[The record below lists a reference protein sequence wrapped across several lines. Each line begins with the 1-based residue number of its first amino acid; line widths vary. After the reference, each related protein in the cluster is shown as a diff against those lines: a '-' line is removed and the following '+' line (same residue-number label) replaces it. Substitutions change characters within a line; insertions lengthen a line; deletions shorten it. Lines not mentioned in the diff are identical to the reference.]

1 MEEYDELYDD
11 LDEQTKAETSR
22 VDESTCKELFDDFS
36 DEDAKLPKD
45 KVGEAIRCLGH
56 NPLES
61 EVFGWVAEFSGSRLD
76 FQQFM
81 QVVASAE
88 ASLGSNI
95 EEVIESISSFDLD
108 GEGWLPVGQ
117 LKHLMCTDAGAPQER
132 LSPEEFDFLISD
144 LTQRDGFIRYEEIAH
159 LLMES

>member
-1 MEEYDELYDD
+1 MEEELYDD
-11 LDEQTKAETSR
+11 LEDQTENTTIEDETK
-22 VDESTCKELFDDFS
+22 CKELFDDFA

-61 EVFGWVAEFSGSRLD
+61 EVSGWLTGFSGSHIT
-76 FQQFM
+76 FQQFI

-88 ASLGSNI
+88 ASLESTI
-95 EEVIESISSFDLD
+95 EEVTESLGAFDLD
-108 GEGWLPVGQ
+108 GEGWIPIGQ
-117 LKHLMCTDAGAPQER
+117 LKHLMCTDAGDPQER

-144 LTQRDGFIRYEEIAH
+144 LSERDGFIRYAEIAH
-159 LLMES
+159 LLTES